1 MSTIVNPVRVGPFP
15 FPKTNPDDRKDN
27 FCEVQ
32 LSYTKA
38 QAIAEAQRC
47 LLCGTPVC
55 MDICPVQTDVRGM
68 CEAVARGDFK
78 TAYERIRETNP
89 LLGTTARCC
98 PQMQTLCE
106 SACNLQWAGNP
117 VAIGMIQRAVSDWE
131 RNESN
136 QPALSRYVETGKRV
150 AVIGGGP
157 AGLGATELLRRYGH
171 SVTIFEE
178 LSYLGGTARYGIPDY
193 HLPKDVLQYEIERII
208 DDGVEVKT
216 GIRVGK
222 HITLSELLEDYE
234 SVLIAT
240 GCKDVVGMDTTGSD
254 LRGVYEGYEFLEAV
268 FANGVDS
275 YLKSPTYHLGKEILV
290 IGGGNSAID
299 AARTALRLSKG
310 NVTIVYRR
318 TGREM
323 PADPV
328 VIEEAREEGVRF
340 KFLAAPISFN
350 GSDGVLKSAKMVTME
365 LGPPDLSGRRS
376 PQPVVGKDFE
386 MRCDSAILA
395 VGRGPNSFLQIA
407 SGIKTGKSNAISV
420 DEQFKTSILRVF
432 AAGDVTTGETLVV
445 KALKSGREAA
455 QKVHEYLMNFEDRHE
470 SLYSKYFTQRR
481 YNRLFTDEKDGL
493 PPN

>member
-1 MSTIVNPVRVGPFP
+1 MSTIVNPERVGPFP
-15 FPKTNPDDRKDN
+15 FPKTDPDDRKDN

-136 QPALSRYVETGKRV
+136 QPAPSTYDETGKRV

-178 LSYLGGTARYGIPDY
+178 LSYLGGTAWYGIPDY

-216 GIRVGK
+216 GVRVGK
-222 HITLSELLEDYE
+222 DITLSELLEDYDA
-234 SVLIAT
+234 VLIAT
-240 GCKDVVGMDTTGSD
+240 GCKDVVGMDTPGSD
-254 LRGVYEGYEFLEAV
+254 LRGV
-268 FANGVDS
+268 
-275 YLKSPTYHLGKEILV
+275 
-290 IGGGNSAID
+290 
-299 AARTALRLSKG
+299 
-310 NVTIVYRR
+310 
-318 TGREM
+318 TGTHM
-323 PADPV
+323 
-328 VIEEAREEGVRF
+328 
-340 KFLAAPISFN
+340 
-350 GSDGVLKSAKMVTME
+350 
-365 LGPPDLSGRRS
+365 
-376 PQPVVGKDFE
+376 
-386 MRCDSAILA
+386 
-395 VGRGPNSFLQIA
+395 
-407 SGIKTGKSNAISV
+407 
-420 DEQFKTSILRVF
+420 
-432 AAGDVTTGETLVV
+432 
-445 KALKSGREAA
+445 
-455 QKVHEYLMNFEDRHE
+455 
-470 SLYSKYFTQRR
+470 
-481 YNRLFTDEKDGL
+481 
-493 PPN
+493 

>member
-1 MSTIVNPVRVGPFP
+1 MSTIVNPERVGPFP
-15 FPKTNPDDRKDN
+15 FPKTSVEDRKNN

-32 LSYTKA
+32 LSYTRM
-38 QAIAEAQRC
+38 QAIEEAQRC

-98 PQMQTLCE
+98 PQIQTLCE

-131 RNESN
+131 RDEENQNEPSKY
-136 QPALSRYVETGKRV
+136 SETGKRV

-157 AGLGATELLRRYGH
+157 AGLGAGELLRRYGH

-178 LSYLGGTARYGIPDY
+178 LGYLGGTAWYGIPDY
-193 HLPKDVLQYEIERII
+193 HLPKDVLQYEIERIK
-208 DDGVEVKT
+208 DQGVQVKT
-216 GIRVGK
+216 GIRVGRD
-222 HITLSELLEDYE
+222 ITLSTLLEDYD

-240 GCKDVVGMDTTGSD
+240 GCKDVTGMDTPGSS
-254 LRGVYEGYEFLEAV
+254 LKGVYDGYSFLEDV
-268 FANGVDS
+268 FSNGIDS
-275 YLKSPTYHLGKEILV
+275 YLENPKYDLGNEILV

-299 AARTALRLSKG
+299 AARTALRLTGG

-318 TGREM
+318 TEREM

-328 VIEEAREEGVRF
+328 VVEEAREEGVNF
-340 KFLAAPISFN
+340 KFLAAPKSFN
-350 GSDGVLKSAKMVTME
+350 GTDGVLKDATMVTME
-365 LGPPDLSGRRS
+365 LGAPDSSGRRS
-376 PQPVVGKDFE
+376 PQPVLGKDFE
-386 MRCDSAILA
+386 ITCDSVILA
-395 VGRGPNSFLQIA
+395 VGRGPNSFLQTR
-407 SGIKTGKSNAISV
+407 SGIKSGKNSAIQI
-420 DEQFKTSILRVF
+420 DEQCKTSVYRVF
-432 AAGDVTTGETLVV
+432 AAGDVVSGETLVV

-455 QKVHEYLMNFEDRHE
+455 QRVHEYLMNLEEAHE
-470 SLYSKYFTQRR
+470 SLYSRYFTQRR
-481 YNRLFTDEKDGL
+481 YSRLFNDEKDGL
-493 PPN
+493 PPA